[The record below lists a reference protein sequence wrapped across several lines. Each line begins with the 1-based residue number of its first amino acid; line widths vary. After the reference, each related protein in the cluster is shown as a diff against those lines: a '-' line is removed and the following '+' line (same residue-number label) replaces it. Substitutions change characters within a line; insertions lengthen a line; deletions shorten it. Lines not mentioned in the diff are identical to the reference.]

1 MRKLSWVFKC
11 VACGVICAGNVFAA
25 PPDPMDRSLNQ
36 FSQGLQHLVE
46 SSNNLVEANDLL
58 NADNEVLRQKEQS
71 LLRQSDFFDKDN
83 ARLELELSGYEEKTK
98 DKAELNKERESK
110 LDESKALLIRL
121 DQEIALKRIS
131 LAERQKQETFVL
143 KLLEI
148 VKKGGTVEQN
158 IQAIKETQ
166 SQMSKQVNEARER
179 ITVLESEW
187 KELSF
192 WYGSPAVSLP
202 QLTAI
207 RNELKE
213 RLASLK
219 NSGISEKWER
229 DRAQINKL
237 ESGVQNLIKEHS
249 SYARELQVI
258 ENKYDEEEK
267 TPKFWADEKKL
278 QQNLNQLK
286 RDNKTLQRQA
296 ADLRQEMVEWDKKKS
311 ALETIVAPNK

>member
-1 MRKLSWVFKC
+1 MAF
-11 VACGVICAGNVFAA
+11 GMICTGNVFAA

-71 LLRQSDFFDKDN
+71 LSQQSDFFDKDN
-83 ARLELELSGYEEKTK
+83 ARLGQELIGYEEKTK
-98 DKAELNKERESK
+98 DKIELNKQHETK
-110 LDESKALLIRL
+110 ADANKALLIKL
-121 DQEIALKRIS
+121 DQEIALKKIS

-166 SQMSKQVNEARER
+166 SQMSKQVNEAGER
-179 ITVLESEW
+179 IRGLESEW

-192 WYGSPAVSLP
+192 WYGSPAVSVP

-207 RNELKE
+207 RNELKD
-213 RLASLK
+213 RLAGLK
-219 NSGISEKWER
+219 NSGISEKWEQ
-229 DRAQINKL
+229 DRAQIKTL
-237 ESGVQNLIKEHS
+237 DTGVQNLIKEHS
-249 SYARELQVI
+249 IYARDLQSI
-258 ENKYDEEEK
+258 ENQYDEEEK
-267 TPKFWADEKKL
+267 PPKFWSDEKKL
-278 QQNLNQLK
+278 PQNLNQLK

-311 ALETIVAPNK
+311 VLETIVIPNK

>member
-1 MRKLSWVFKC
+1 MRKLSRVFKC
-11 VACGVICAGNVFAA
+11 VAFGVICAGNVFAA

-192 WYGSPAVSLP
+192 WYGSPAVSVP

>member
-1 MRKLSWVFKC
+1 M
-11 VACGVICAGNVFAA
+11 
-25 PPDPMDRSLNQ
+25 
-36 FSQGLQHLVE
+36 
-46 SSNNLVEANDLL
+46 
-58 NADNEVLRQKEQS
+58 
-71 LLRQSDFFDKDN
+71 
-83 ARLELELSGYEEKTK
+83 
-98 DKAELNKERESK
+98 
-110 LDESKALLIRL
+110 
-121 DQEIALKRIS
+121 
-131 LAERQKQETFVL
+131 AERQKQETFVL

-267 TPKFWADEKKL
+267 R
-278 QQNLNQLK
+278 LNSGPMRKSFSRILTSSKGIIRLYSAK
-286 RDNKTLQRQA
+286 RP
-296 ADLRQEMVEWDKKKS
+296 
-311 ALETIVAPNK
+311 I